1 MLNPVRMRIIHILAT
16 TPSITVTE
24 VSEKM
29 RDIPRTTIYRHVK
42 ILLENDILTVVSEKK
57 IRGSLERTLSVNI
70 AEIKKHNTL
79 ENASQNVLSFLLK
92 KYTQFNNYFNSDMVD
107 TGKDQIFCNNTVL
120 MLNDQEFDQF
130 LIDLRDLLLKN
141 NFEYKEG
148 RRARDISIISAPPES
163 DN

>member
-57 IRGSLERTLSVNI
+57 IRGSLERTLSLNI
-70 AEIKKHNTL
+70 AEIKKYNTL

-92 KYTQFNNYFNSDMVD
+92 KYTQFNNYFLSDMVD

-120 MLNDQEFDQF
+120 MLTDQEFDQF

-163 DN
+163 E

>member
-29 RDIPRTTIYRHVK
+29 SDIPRTTIYRHVK

-57 IRGSLERTLSVNI
+57 IRGSLERTLSLNI

-79 ENASQNVLSFLLK
+79 ENASQKVLSFLLK
-92 KYTQFNNYFNSDMVD
+92 KYTQFNNYFLSDMVD

-120 MLNDQEFDQF
+120 MLTDQEFDQF

-163 DN
+163 E

>member
-29 RDIPRTTIYRHVK
+29 SDIPRTTIYRHVK

-57 IRGSLERTLSVNI
+57 IRGSLERTLSLNI

-92 KYTQFNNYFNSDMVD
+92 KYTQFNNYFLSDMVD

-120 MLNDQEFDQF
+120 MLTDQEFDQF

-163 DN
+163 E

>member
-57 IRGSLERTLSVNI
+57 IRGSLERTLSLNI

-92 KYTQFNNYFNSDMVD
+92 KYTQFNNYFLSDMVD

-120 MLNDQEFDQF
+120 MLTDQEFDQF

-163 DN
+163 E

>member
-29 RDIPRTTIYRHVK
+29 SDIPRTTIYRHVK

-57 IRGSLERTLSVNI
+57 IRGSLERTLSLNI

-92 KYTQFNNYFNSDMVD
+92 KYTQFNNYFLSDMVD

-120 MLNDQEFDQF
+120 MLTNQEFDQF
-130 LIDLRDLLLKN
+130 LNDLRDLLLKN

-163 DN
+163 E

>member
-24 VSEKM
+24 VSKKM
-29 RDIPRTTIYRHVK
+29 SDIPRTTIYRHVK

-57 IRGSLERTLSVNI
+57 IRGSLERTLSLNI

-92 KYTQFNNYFNSDMVD
+92 KYTQFNNYFLSDMVD

-120 MLNDQEFDQF
+120 MLTDQEFDQF

-163 DN
+163 E

>member
-29 RDIPRTTIYRHVK
+29 SDIPRTTIYRHVK

-57 IRGSLERTLSVNI
+57 IRGSLERTLSLNI
-70 AEIKKHNTL
+70 AEIKKYNTL
-79 ENASQNVLSFLLK
+79 ENASQKVLSFLLK
-92 KYTQFNNYFNSDMVD
+92 KYTQFNNYFHSDMVD

-120 MLNDQEFDQF
+120 MLTNQEFDQF
-130 LIDLRDLLLKN
+130 LNDLRDLLLKN

-163 DN
+163 E

>member
-57 IRGSLERTLSVNI
+57 IRGSLERTLSLNI
-70 AEIKKHNTL
+70 AEIKKYNTL
-79 ENASQNVLSFLLK
+79 ENASQKVLIFLLK
-92 KYTQFNNYFNSDMVD
+92 KYTQFNNYFLSDMVD

-120 MLNDQEFDQF
+120 MLTDQEFDQF

-163 DN
+163 E